1 MLPAQSRYRVGHGLQ
16 KPFDPQRELLHHLR
30 IELDRLLAIP
40 ARPGP
45 RHHEEQ
51 EGERDVEQ
59 RQQGAGD
66 DLVVHRAGLEADAGD
81 DAGDREGHAHG
92 EGGDQQVGRADL
104 EVLPLDAHHH
114 QAEAR
119 AQPEADG
126 LADGEDRVHAVGDG
140 ADRRQ
145 GDPGDRKAEDA
156 HEDLGG
162 PLEQLL
168 EVLGHGLGHHPRQQQ
183 ERERLLGVGE
193 VERGPG
199 RREDEQ
205 VLEHARPA
213 QGPEEERDRGGGAK
227 ADAKDGE
234 VDVRAADGDQHQDS
248 PDVVRDGR
256 SHHED
261 PHRLGNG
268 KERQAG
274 ERDVSGDACG
284 AGTNGVEAGH
294 LQEVRE
300 ARPGQA
306 GHQHATARREDGE
319 EPLAPVKLAAGLE
332 LVLDLDGDHVDEQRQ
347 SDILRDKVEMREL
360 YHTVIQ
366 VGQPETVHEEERGR
380 GPEHEDYGVLQYD
393 FPERDLFAGCM
404 CSRHQDSPWTFTVTV
419 KT

>member
-1 MLPAQSRYRVGHGLQ
+1 MCCPLNPDIVSGTGYRASCE
-16 KPFDPQRELLHHLR
+16 PQRELVHHLR
-30 IELDRLLAIP
+30 IELDRLLAIA

-81 DAGDREGHAHG
+81 DAGHRKGDRHG
-92 EGGDQQVGRADL
+92 KGGDQQVGRADL
-104 EVLPLDAHHH
+104 EVLPLDAEHQ

-126 LADGEDRVHAVGDG
+126 LADGEDRVHAVGDR

-145 GDPGDRKAEDA
+145 GDPGDREAEDA

-162 PLEQLL
+162 PLEQFL

-227 ADAKDGE
+227 ADAQDGE
-234 VDVRAADGDQHQDS
+234 VDVRAAHRDEHEDAA
-248 PDVVRDGR
+248 DVVRDGR
-256 SHHED
+256 SHHEH
-261 PHRLGNG
+261 PHRLGDG
-268 KERQAG
+268 EERQAC
-274 ERDVSGDACG
+274 ERDVGGDAG
-284 AGTNGVEAGH
+284 RPRADGVEAGD
-294 LQEVRE
+294 LEDVGERG
-300 ARPGQA
+300 AAQA
-306 GHQHATARREDGE
+306 GHQHATTRREDGE
-319 EPLAPVKLAAGLE
+319 EALAPVQLPAGLE
-332 LVLDLDGDHVDEQRQ
+332 LVANLDGDHVDEQRER
-347 SDILRDKVEMREL
+347 DVLRDKVEMREL
-360 YHTVIQ
+360 YHTMIP
-366 VGQPETVHEEERGR
+366 VGQAEQVHEEE
-380 GPEHEDYGVLQYD
+380 
-393 FPERDLFAGCM
+393 
-404 CSRHQDSPWTFTVTV
+404 
-419 KT
+419 